1 MATDLATRITT
12 EIKQL
17 ERDMD
22 AQKRVIKNSLG
33 NKPAIEAAEVELK
46 ALHVRL
52 TVLKDNLKRL
62 GTQEPEPA

>member
-12 EIKQL
+12 EIDQL
-17 ERDMD
+17 EREM
-22 AQKRVIKNSLG
+22 AVQRRVIKSNLG
-33 NKPAIEAAEVELK
+33 NTRAIEAAEVELK
-46 ALHVRL
+46 ARHVRL